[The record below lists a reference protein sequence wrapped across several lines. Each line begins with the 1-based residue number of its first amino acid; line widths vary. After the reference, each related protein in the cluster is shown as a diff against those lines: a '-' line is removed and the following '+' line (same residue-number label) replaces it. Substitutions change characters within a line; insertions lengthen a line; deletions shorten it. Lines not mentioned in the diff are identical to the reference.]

1 MSVKSY
7 PQLVAELAEL
17 DADIEAARRRER
29 AAAMETIRELM
40 TTFDIK
46 ANELRR
52 DRRGP
57 YRTRPVEMKYRD
69 PVSGREWSGRGHKPA
84 WFTGKDRSRFLIDG
98 AADSL
103 DAKKRA

>member
-46 ANELRR
+46 ANEL
-52 DRRGP
+52 
-57 YRTRPVEMKYRD
+57 
-69 PVSGREWSGRGHKPA
+69 
-84 WFTGKDRSRFLIDG
+84 
-98 AADSL
+98 
-103 DAKKRA
+103 